1 MEKMFIEEHLIKWV
15 PVFCDR
21 IISEAELSF
30 YREVAKVTK
39 NFMEFEKKEIVKY
52 ISEAEKVVKIK

>member
-30 YREVAKVTK
+30 YREIAKVTK
-39 NFMEFEKKEIVKY
+39 NFMEFEQKEIVKY
-52 ISEAEKVVKIK
+52 VSEAQKEVET